1 MANEDGKAQQELLDL
16 RQGIDTLDEEVLRL
30 LSRRAQLA
38 HRIGEIK
45 QGNLYRPER
54 EAQVLRR
61 IAERNP
67 GPLPEG
73 AVRTIFREIMSACLA
88 LEQPLRIAYFGP
100 AGTFTES
107 AAKKHFGSAPTFT
120 SHVAID
126 DVFRAV
132 ESGNADYGVV
142 PVENSTEG
150 VVTHTLDMFVDSD
163 LKIVSQIV
171 LPVQHCLLSNWRH
184 EQIKKLYAHPQSLGQ
199 CRGWVQTRLPRVEV
213 IETSSN
219 ARSAELAVKTRY
231 SAAIAG
237 LLAAEKYDLPVLD
250 YDIQDNADNA
260 TRFLVLGRQST
271 PPTGNDRTSLMTSVA
286 HKAGALYNALAAFR
300 RYRIN
305 MTKIESR
312 PSKRKA
318 WEYFFF
324 IDIDGHVAEKRIAK
338 ALALLAEHTNFV
350 KILGSYPNYE

>member
-1 MANEDGKAQQELLDL
+1 
-16 RQGIDTLDEEVLRL
+16 
-30 LSRRAQLA
+30 
-38 HRIGEIK
+38 
-45 QGNLYRPER
+45 
-54 EAQVLRR
+54 
-61 IAERNP
+61 
-67 GPLPEG
+67 
-73 AVRTIFREIMSACLA
+73 
-88 LEQPLRIAYFGP
+88 
-100 AGTFTES
+100 
-107 AAKKHFGSAPTFT
+107 
-120 SHVAID
+120 
-126 DVFRAV
+126 
-132 ESGNADYGVV
+132 
-142 PVENSTEG
+142 
-150 VVTHTLDMFVDSD
+150 
-163 LKIVSQIV
+163 
-171 LPVQHCLLSNWRH
+171 LLSNWRH